1 MIMLIKPR
9 FDTKMKRIQGS
20 NTSIESTTQSTK
32 ETSCEVKKYREKK
45 KGIAGK
51 NDFQTLAKGFELRNK
66 TCFLCLRSLVKTEGK
81 EIRSVKTRDA
91 VRSRIFTCTG
101 ILTKLL
107 FNFYFKELKMRLY
120 ITSDSC
126 FF

>member
-45 KGIAGK
+45 GIAGK
-51 NDFQTLAKGFELRNK
+51 NVFQTLAKGFELRIK
-66 TCFLCLRSLVKTEGK
+66 TCSLCLRSLVKTEGN
-81 EIRSVKTRDA
+81 ERRSVKTRDA
-91 VRSRIFTCTG
+91 VRSRIFTCTR
-101 ILTKLL
+101 IFTKLL